1 MQIELGHSDLFSL
14 EPVDQDRRKMSE
26 KKIQFKEFIDLC
38 NQKIE
43 EEGIAVDIEEDID
56 EKSEDPEQFKARK
69 LILLH

>member
-1 MQIELGHSDLFSL
+1 
-14 EPVDQDRRKMSE
+14 MSE